1 MFAELGLR
9 EDAVEE
15 FGRIL
20 SGTEGLSIDPTA
32 PEWAEALLGRGRAL
46 LELVA
51 SMPMDASA
59 PRRRKQAAQGR
70 SDLGEYLERYS
81 ERFDH
86 RAGSVEASS
95 LLARS
100 AILDRDWPAAMEA
113 LGRVETLTEPGS
125 EPRQQARFLRGDALF
140 AQGQWDQAVEAYSSA
155 YRADLSSDDRLWG
168 LIGRARAYV
177 RLGRREEARRDFE
190 NGRAIYDGRKEA
202 FDKSLAGRGKD
213 VWGPALEALGKE
225 LLP

>member
-20 SGTEGLSIDPTA
+20 SGTEGLAIDPTA
-32 PEWAEALLGRGRAL
+32 PEWADALLGRGRAL
-46 LELVA
+46 LELVLLL
-51 SMPMDASA
+51 PPEA
-59 PRRRKQAAQGR
+59 PALRRRKLAAQGR
-70 SDLGEYLERYS
+70 SDLREYLERYS

-86 RAGSVEASS
+86 RAGSAEASS

-113 LGRVETLTEPGS
+113 LGRIDSLTEPGS
-125 EPRQQARFLRGDALF
+125 EQRQQARFLRGDALF
-140 AQGQWDQAVEAYSSA
+140 AQGQWDQAVEAYSAA
-155 YRADLSSDDRLWG
+155 YRTDLSSDDRLWG

-177 RLGRREEARRDFE
+177 RLGRRDEARRDFE
-190 NGRAIYDGRKEA
+190 NGRAIYDGRKDA
-202 FDKSLAGRGKD
+202 FDRSLAGKGKD
-213 VWGPALEALGKE
+213 VWGPALEALEKE